1 MKKTMIK
8 KIILTVSLFAFNFI
22 LFTNGYLFGIKSFDN
37 TIENILQIEEK
48 YNFDFPIVAFIFDP
62 RNEWQI
68 SNILNNL
75 NDKFETDK
83 IYHISVS
90 PNNYSAKQVAEWIF
104 DQNYKKFFELVKK
117 NNQISLIGKSTL
129 KTV

>member
-1 MKKTMIK
+1 MIK

-62 RNEWQI
+62 RNE
-68 SNILNNL
+68 
-75 NDKFETDK
+75 
-83 IYHISVS
+83 
-90 PNNYSAKQVAEWIF
+90 
-104 DQNYKKFFELVKK
+104 
-117 NNQISLIGKSTL
+117 
-129 KTV
+129 